1 MKADCR
7 IISIKRT
14 PRHVLGVFSL
24 GILLTI
30 FGCQKARQ
38 FFQPPSGD
46 VTSESIPARA
56 YTYALP
62 LVVYTSPDHLL
73 NYFGRDMTWL
83 EKGSSALEVEVSELD
98 AHTDMTVVGNA
109 VSFHFRIRGISIP
122 CRMICLKYKPDREL
136 WWMMIMPGTGWILL
150 RFDVRPDE
158 AGSRL
163 DLGVLGQIDE
173 KMRPLLDNPV
183 FMNALAARAD
193 QIMTLIQAGFDPALD
208 VDEVLSRGLRG
219 ELSETMLMGQRA
231 EVWVQARPEEVK
243 DWVIEKE
250 NLRRVM
256 EGFKIDESYYQA
268 VQDSAEGSVIYA
280 PAVFEAG
287 LLKIDVGTF
296 SLRMENVIRTYVA
309 TFAGVAYIE
318 TEVSPHQGGT
328 LLRMKFVGEVPA
340 GGSTEVMNMMIF
352 AGGIP
357 RILQDK
363 LLMIKREVEAR
374 SG

>member
-1 MKADCR
+1 M
-7 IISIKRT
+7 
-14 PRHVLGVFSL
+14 
-24 GILLTI
+24 
-30 FGCQKARQ
+30 
-38 FFQPPSGD
+38 
-46 VTSESIPARA
+46 TSESIPARA

-62 LVVYTSPDHLL
+62 LVVYTSPADLL
-73 NYFGRDMTWL
+73 NYFGKDLSWL
-83 EKGSSALEVEVSELD
+83 EKGSSTLEVEVSELD

-109 VSFHFRIRGISIP
+109 VSFHFRIMGISIP

-163 DLGVLGQIDE
+163 DMGVLGQIDE

-183 FMNALAARAD
+183 FMNALSARAD
-193 QIMTLIQAGFDPALD
+193 QIMTLIQAEFDPALD
-208 VDEVLSRGLRG
+208 VDEILSRGLRG

-231 EVWVQARPEEVK
+231 EVWIQARPDEVK
-243 DWVIEKE
+243 DWVIKKE
-250 NLRRVM
+250 NLRRIM
-256 EGFKIDESYYQA
+256 EGFKTDDRYYEA

-309 TFAGVAYIE
+309 TFGSVAYIE

-328 LLRMKFVGEVPA
+328 LLTMKFVGEIPA
-340 GGSTEVMNMMIF
+340 GGSTEVMNMMMF

-363 LLMIKREVEAR
+363 LLMIKREVEAQ

>member
-7 IISIKRT
+7 IISIKRI
-14 PRHVLGVFSL
+14 PRHVLGIFSL

-30 FGCQKARQ
+30 FGCQKARR
-38 FFQPPSGD
+38 FFQPPSGE

-62 LVVYTSPDHLL
+62 LVVYTSPADLL
-73 NYFGRDMTWL
+73 NYFGKDLSWL
-83 EKGSSALEVEVSELD
+83 EKGSSTLEVEVSELD

-109 VSFHFRIRGISIP
+109 VSFHFRIMGISIP

-163 DLGVLGQIDE
+163 DMGVLGQIDE

-183 FMNALAARAD
+183 FMNALSARAD
-193 QIMTLIQAGFDPALD
+193 QIMTLIQAEFDPALD
-208 VDEVLSRGLRG
+208 VDEILSRGLRG

-231 EVWVQARPEEVK
+231 EVWIQARPDEVK
-243 DWVIEKE
+243 DWVIKKE
-250 NLRRVM
+250 NLRRIM
-256 EGFKIDESYYQA
+256 EGFKTDDRYYEA

-309 TFAGVAYIE
+309 TFGSVAYIE

-328 LLRMKFVGEVPA
+328 LLTMKFVGEIPA
-340 GGSTEVMNMMIF
+340 GGSTEVMNMMMF

-363 LLMIKREVEAR
+363 LLMIKREVEAQ